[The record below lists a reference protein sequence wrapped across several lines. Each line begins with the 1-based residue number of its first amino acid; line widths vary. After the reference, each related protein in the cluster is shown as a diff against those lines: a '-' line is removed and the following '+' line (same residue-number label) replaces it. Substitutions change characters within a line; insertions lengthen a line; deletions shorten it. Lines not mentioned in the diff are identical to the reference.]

1 MNSAWRVGAFA
12 LLLIICVSLGGL
24 LAYQHSKTNVLQD
37 KVTELT
43 LDLSKAN
50 EEIGQAVASCKATD
64 VVVLGNQTTADA
76 YDAAKIKIDT
86 DLMAGIKDAQVKD
99 DGKTEVI
106 KGINSNTNA
115 ILIDSMWQSYCT
127 VQPDDTDCAA
137 RRPASKMPVR
147 KAP

>member
-1 MNSAWRVGAFA
+1 M
-12 LLLIICVSLGGL
+12 SLGGL
-24 LAYQHSKTNVLQD
+24 LAYQHSKTDALQD

-43 LDLSKAN
+43 LDLSKVN
-50 EEIGQAVASCKATD
+50 EELGQSVASCKATD
-64 VVVLGNQTTADA
+64 VAVLGNQSTSDA

-99 DGKTEVI
+99 DDKTEVI
-106 KGINSNTNA
+106 KSINSNTNA

-127 VQPDDTDCAA
+127 VQPDDIDCAT
-137 RRPASKMPVR
+137 RRAANKVPVR

>member
-127 VQPDDTDCAA
+127 VQPDDTDCTA
-137 RRPASKMPVR
+137 RRPASKVPVR